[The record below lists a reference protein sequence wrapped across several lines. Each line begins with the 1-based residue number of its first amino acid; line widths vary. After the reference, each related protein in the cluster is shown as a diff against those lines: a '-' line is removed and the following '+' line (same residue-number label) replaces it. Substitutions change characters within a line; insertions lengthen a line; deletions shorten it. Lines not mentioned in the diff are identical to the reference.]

1 MPPFARFAVWILRS
15 IEVFFPRFICAIGMD
30 VRPLLDGTFDYGIF
44 VNILNENQMACIYM
58 YVNGVLMQCSSH
70 TVCLCVIL
78 DIHNRDMYWCLS
90 DISTLGVIEF
100 NQPWLSWECVFD
112 IIEFKFAL
120 KKININYWRLITALF
135 RLRAVHTE
143 LGEGKWRS
151 LVAKERIVTTSHVH
165 VLYSI

>member
-1 MPPFARFAVWILRS
+1 MDEEVDNHWNLSTLVINMPPFARFAVWILRS

-112 IIEFKFAL
+112 IIEFKFA
-120 KKININYWRLITALF
+120 KKKNKHKLLTFNYGFVSFACSTY
-135 RLRAVHTE
+135 RARR
-143 LGEGKWRS
+143 G
-151 LVAKERIVTTSHVH
+151 
-165 VLYSI
+165 